1 MKFVISSGV
10 ALNVWYLLQQ
20 VPGDVWLIAIPLA
33 FIVVL
38 LVLTNEKACNRLIR
52 VLETLRKKH

>member
-1 MKFVISSGV
+1 MKFVIGSGV

-33 FIVVL
+33 FVVVL